1 MRILSSLCVLV
12 TALSLSH
19 CSDWGDCVEIP
30 DGYATSPDATVLGYR
45 RAYLTESVEDLAKLL
60 GSSFLF
66 ALEAVD
72 ADSLG
77 VPRLWNRDE
86 ELAIAGRIFADL
98 EGVRVDSTCQ
108 PPPDPIV
115 GLQLNFDQAPF
126 GVPTTWEPVADG
138 PYAGSLRR
146 EYGVNG
152 QLLDANGL
160 LDFMRGIQAI
170 YVRADYPV
178 EDGSPCQTIWR
189 IVGWE
194 DLGVN
199 STLFKHGIYS
209 WGRVKARWRSNAP
222 VPVDCG

>member
-1 MRILSSLCVLV
+1 MRFLPSLCVLL
-12 TALSLSH
+12 AAICLSH
-19 CSDWGDCVEIP
+19 CADQGDCVEIP
-30 DGYATSPDATVLGYR
+30 DAYATSPDETVRLYR
-45 RAYLTESVEDLAKLL
+45 LAYSTERVEDLGKLL
-60 GSSFLF
+60 APSFQF
-66 ALEAVD
+66 ALQALD

-77 VPRLWNRDE
+77 ISPVWNRDE

-98 EGVRVDSTCQ
+98 TGVRVDSTCQ

-115 GLQLNFDQAPF
+115 GLQLNFDQAPM
-126 GVPTTWEPVADG
+126 GVPTVWEPVADG

-170 YVRADYPV
+170 YVRADYLV
-178 EDGSPCQTIWR
+178 EEGSPCQTTWR

-199 STLFKHGIYS
+199 STPFKHGIYS

-222 VPVDCG
+222 IAIGCN

>member
-1 MRILSSLCVLV
+1 MRFLPSLCVLV
-12 TALSLSH
+12 AVLSLSH
-19 CSDWGDCVEIP
+19 CSDRGACLEIA
-30 DGYATSPDATVLGYR
+30 DGYATTPDETVVRYR
-45 RAYLTESVEDLAKLL
+45 RAYTAESVDDLGKLL
-60 GSSFLF
+60 ASSFQF
-66 ALEAVD
+66 ALQAVD
-72 ADSLG
+72 AESLG
-77 VPRLWNRDE
+77 ISPLWNRDE

-115 GLQLNFDQAPF
+115 GLQLNFDQAPM
-126 GVPTTWEPVADG
+126 GVPTSWEPVTDG

-160 LDFMRGIQAI
+160 LDFMRGIQAV
-170 YVRADYPV
+170 YVRADYPI
-178 EDGSPCQTIWR
+178 EEGSQCQTIWR

-199 STLFKHGIYS
+199 STPFKHGIFS

-222 VPVDCG
+222 IPTDCN